1 MQVPQAVVGAGV
13 AQCSGLGA
21 YASIKQ
27 EGHPARHFQRIGPS
41 LSFGQ
46 GVFGSYG
53 FLPLDFLVFARFFVS
68 GSAEG
73 FGSAKQ
79 LHIRHNI
86 LMSI

>member
-1 MQVPQAVVGAGV
+1 MLSEHGAVADRAV
-13 AQCSGLGA
+13 
-21 YASIKQ
+21 
-27 EGHPARHFQRIGPS
+27 F
-41 LSFGQ
+41 SFGQ

>member
-1 MQVPQAVVGAGV
+1 MSPDPGRYAP
-13 AQCSGLGA
+13 A
-21 YASIKQ
+21 YGGYYA
-27 EGHPARHFQRIGPS
+27 
-41 LSFGQ
+41 
-46 GVFGSYG
+46 YG

-86 LMSI
+86 FMSI